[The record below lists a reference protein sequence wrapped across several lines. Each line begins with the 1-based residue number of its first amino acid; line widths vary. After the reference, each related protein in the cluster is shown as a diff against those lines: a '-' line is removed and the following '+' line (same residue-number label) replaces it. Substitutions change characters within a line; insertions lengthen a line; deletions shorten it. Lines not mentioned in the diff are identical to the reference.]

1 MKINYIIKVMKIT
14 SDRFEIS
21 PSESVSWQDVKTL
34 RLLNEK
40 LALVLNDG
48 RVIELSNL
56 RPSTI
61 DTAFRTYEKYLKD
74 HPEKRH

>member
-1 MKINYIIKVMKIT
+1 MKIT

-21 PSESVSWQDVKTL
+21 SSESVSWKDVKTL
-34 RLLNEK
+34 RLNNGK
-40 LALVLNDG
+40 LALALSDG
-48 RVIELSNL
+48 RVIELSDV

-74 HPEKRH
+74 HPEKRKR